1 MRAFTTMQPAADHA
15 NEAAEGRCDWCGQ
28 DIGRNVAVP
37 CELRCQ
43 LDPPELQVTVICEDC
58 AVKVQRV
65 IDECRGFD
73 ALGAQPKRD
82 EWICAGCGASND
94 ATCWECGE

>member
-1 MRAFTTMQPAADHA
+1 MRAFTTMQPAADYA

-65 IDECRGFD
+65 RRVRVLGFD
-73 ALGAQPKRD
+73 A
-82 EWICAGCGASND
+82 WICSGCGASND